1 MKKTTAIDYF
11 GSVSALAEALSI
23 SQEAV
28 SQWGENVPE
37 LRAYQL
43 ERITNGA
50 LTVDDNQYSKPKAGE
65 AA

>member
-1 MKKTTAIDYF
+1 MKKTTAIEYF
-11 GSVSALAEALSI
+11 GSVSSLAEALNI

-28 SQWGENVPE
+28 SQWDDIVPQ

-50 LTVDDNQYSKPKAGE
+50 LTVDDSLYSKPKAGE